1 MAWWGRVIGGSIGL
15 AGFGPLGAM
24 LGYYIGSK
32 FDRGFSS
39 AGSAA
44 DGPQGWTSQERIQTA
59 FFTATFSVLGYVS
72 KLDGHVSP
80 QEIQYADFIMKNMSL
95 SADQRRVAIGLF
107 NVGKG
112 EDFQLDPVLKQ
123 FSKECRN
130 QKNIKSMFVQMQLGG
145 AISDGKI
152 DAYEN
157 ESIRYIADY
166 LGFSVQE
173 YEQMYNSVASGY
185 QVSSGGKAP
194 SLSEDFKIL
203 GLSED
208 ADDADIKRAYRRK
221 MSQMHPDKLVSKGLP
236 DEMIEVATEKTKQIR
251 AAYDRIREVRKQ
263 SHTVH

>member
-24 LGYYIGSK
+24 LGFYIGSK
-32 FDRGFSS
+32 FDNRLSS
-39 AGSAA
+39 VGSAA

-80 QEIQYADFIMKNMSL
+80 QEIQYADFIMKDMAL

-107 NVGKG
+107 NAGKG
-112 EDFQLDPVLKQ
+112 ADFQLDPVLEQ

-130 QKNIKSMFVQMQLGG
+130 QKNIKSLFVQMQLGG
-145 AISDGKI
+145 AISDGNI
-152 DAYEN
+152 DAHEN
-157 ESIRYIADY
+157 ESLRYIAAF
-166 LGFSVQE
+166 LGFSVRE

-185 QVSSGGKAP
+185 QVSSGRKAP

-221 MSQMHPDKLVSKGLP
+221 MSQLHPDKLVSKGLP

-263 SHTVH
+263 SSTVH

>member
-24 LGYYIGSK
+24 LGFYIGSK
-32 FDRGFSS
+32 FDQRLSS
-39 AGSAA
+39 VGSAA

-95 SADQRRVAIGLF
+95 SADQRRVAVGLF
-107 NVGKG
+107 NAGKG
-112 EDFQLDPVLKQ
+112 ADFQLDPVLKQ

-130 QKNIKSMFVQMQLGG
+130 QKNIKRLFVQMQLGG

-157 ESIRYIADY
+157 ESIRYIADF

-173 YEQMYNSVASGY
+173 YEQMYNSVAS
-185 QVSSGGKAP
+185 SGKKAP

-263 SHTVH
+263 SRTVH